1 PTVPTFLFEGKTER
15 MQEAMLA
22 EIQRRRA
29 RGEQVGVLVADE
41 DIIVFQG
48 SGAQIYTLGNT
59 TEQIAM
65 RLFTGLRE
73 LEERGVHIILCRSF
87 EAQGLG
93 LAIRDRLHKAAG
105 GKIVQAE

>member
-1 PTVPTFLFEGKTER
+1 MVPTFLFEGETER

-41 DIIVFQG
+41 DITVFQG

-59 TEQIAM
+59 IEQIAM

-73 LEERGVHIILCRSF
+73 LEGAGVHAILCRSF
-87 EAQGLG
+87 EAEGLG
-93 LAIRDRLHKAAG
+93 LAIQDRLHKAAG
-105 GKIVQAE
+105 GKIVQ